1 MEAAATDRAFR
12 PPAPAPRVLPKNA
25 RATPL
30 SYYRYFRIMARN
42 PLELWTTDHYA
53 KAVVPGRVFGVQY
66 LLIQDPAMVRHFMV
80 TNADKYGLTYI
91 RKALFKPVL
100 GNGLLIAEGESWKR
114 TRRALTPAFTARHV
128 QGFAKTMEAV
138 SAARANM
145 LAARNGETVSLSRE
159 MLTLTLDILI
169 ACLFSGDT
177 RLDVKRFSEDL
188 DRLLVLAGTPH
199 PLDLMEAPDWM
210 PRFGRG
216 GALKLVASLRAQV
229 TEVLTARRAL
239 LRKGGDAP
247 DDFLTLLI
255 KAEKAEGEPL
265 TDDDIIDNL
274 LTFLSAGHET
284 TARSLT
290 WAFYLLS
297 KSPQDLEKAI
307 NEIASAPLDQ
317 TPPEAWGDV
326 LPFTQAILKE
336 SMRLYPAAP
345 ILARLALDDDTLGEL
360 PIKKGTQII
369 ASPWLLHRHEQLWHD
384 PNTFDP
390 TRFLGERE
398 KEIPRFAYVPFGMG
412 PRVCIGAS
420 FSMQEMMIVMAT
432 FLKQLRFEHVG
443 KEEPQPIMRIT
454 IQPSTPVEMRIL
466 VPEGGSA

>member
-1 MEAAATDRAFR
+1 MEVVATDQAFR
-12 PPAPAPRVLPKNA
+12 PPAPTPRVLRPGA
-25 RATPL
+25 RPTPL

-42 PLELWTTDHYA
+42 PLEIWTTDHFT
-53 KAVVPGRVFGVQY
+53 KPVVPGQVFGVNY
-66 LLIQDPAMVRHFMV
+66 FLVQDPAMVRQFMV
-80 TNADKYGLTYI
+80 TNSSNYGLTYI
-91 RKALFKPVL
+91 RKALFEPVL
-100 GNGLLIAEGESWKR
+100 GNGLLVAEGESWKR
-114 TRRALTPAFTARHV
+114 TRHALTPAFTARHV
-128 QGFAKTMEAV
+128 QGFAKTMETVAAERA
-138 SAARANM
+138 SA
-145 LAARNGETVSLSRE
+145 LAARKGDTVSLSRE

-177 RLDVKRFSEDL
+177 RLDVKRFSENL
-188 DRLLVLAGTPH
+188 DRLLVLAGSPH
-199 PLDLMEAPDWM
+199 PLDLMEAPDWV

-216 GALKLVASLRAQV
+216 EALSVVAELRAQV
-229 TEVLTARRAL
+229 TDVLTARRAL
-239 LRKGGDAP
+239 LSKGDDAP

-297 KSPQDLEKAI
+297 KSPADAKKVAEEIGSASLE
-307 NEIASAPLDQ
+307 E
-317 TPPEAWGDV
+317 TPPEDWGDA
-326 LPFTQAILKE
+326 LPFTQAVLKE

-345 ILARLALDDDTLGEL
+345 ILARLALGDDKLGDL
-360 PIKKGTQII
+360 DVKKGTQII
-369 ASPWLLHRHEQLWHD
+369 ASPWILHRHEQLWKD
-384 PNTFDP
+384 PNAFDP

-398 KEIPRFAYVPFGMG
+398 KEIQRFSYVPFGMG

-420 FSMQEMMIVMAT
+420 FSMQEMMIVLAS
-432 FLKQLRFEHVG
+432 FLKKLRFDHVG

-454 IQPSTPVEMRIL
+454 IQPSTPVNMQVSSL
-466 VPEGGSA
+466 